1 MGVTIHIH
9 PFVASEGPWK
19 PDRPELGGGGRG
31 GRSQHTEMIRGG
43 KGGKERGKERN
54 RSSPGSG
61 SRKCPFSHPIS
72 ADLST
77 PGGQGKMKDHLVS
90 QMWFSPSSPALPGL
104 ASCRPWGPRPGRRL
118 LRGSGLSSL
127 QPAPTMAQMLLS
139 KTQIWYPLS
148 CKNVA
153 GHHGLHQ
160 LSTHHLGELCCPQP
174 RTPLLSLSTFL

>member
-104 ASCRPWGPRPGRRL
+104 ASCRPWGRPPWQEASPRL
-118 LRGSGLSSL
+118 
-127 QPAPTMAQMLLS
+127 
-139 KTQIWYPLS
+139 W
-148 CKNVA
+148 
-153 GHHGLHQ
+153 
-160 LSTHHLGELCCPQP
+160 
-174 RTPLLSLSTFL
+174 PLLSSTCPYNGTDVTFQNSDLVSPFLQKCGRPPWPPPAIHTPPWRIVLPTATDTSTLT